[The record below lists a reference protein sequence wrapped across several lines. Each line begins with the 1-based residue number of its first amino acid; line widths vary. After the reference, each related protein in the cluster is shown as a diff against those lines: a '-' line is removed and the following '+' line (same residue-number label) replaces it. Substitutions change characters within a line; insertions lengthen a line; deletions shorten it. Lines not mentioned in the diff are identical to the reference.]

1 MKIKKIRLSNF
12 RGYRNVTEIDFNNL
26 TVFVGRND
34 IGKSTVLEALDLF
47 FNEGKG
53 IIKYDKADINI
64 ESQAREFT
72 IEVIFCELPDEI
84 VVDTTYRTSLQDE
97 YMLNSDGELDII
109 KKFNGA
115 KCTGTYIRA
124 YHPTNENCAT
134 LITKKISELRKI
146 IRDNSIECD
155 TQSTNAVMRRAI
167 WKFYEDDLNL
177 QMVDLDITVGEDT
190 KRVWAKL
197 STFLPVYFLF
207 QSDRANNDGD
217 KEVQDPLKAAVAQFL

>member
-124 YHPTNENCAT
+124 YHHPTNENCAT

-190 KRVWAKL
+190 KQVWAKL
-197 STFLPVYFLF
+197 YIPSCLSF
-207 QSDRANNDGD
+207 QSGSS
-217 KEVQDPLKAAVAQFL
+217 K

>member
-84 VVDTTYRTSLQDE
+84 VVDTTYRTSLQ
-97 YMLNSDGELDII
+97 
-109 KKFNGA
+109 
-115 KCTGTYIRA
+115 
-124 YHPTNENCAT
+124 
-134 LITKKISELRKI
+134 
-146 IRDNSIECD
+146 
-155 TQSTNAVMRRAI
+155 
-167 WKFYEDDLNL
+167 
-177 QMVDLDITVGEDT
+177 
-190 KRVWAKL
+190 
-197 STFLPVYFLF
+197 
-207 QSDRANNDGD
+207 
-217 KEVQDPLKAAVAQFL
+217 